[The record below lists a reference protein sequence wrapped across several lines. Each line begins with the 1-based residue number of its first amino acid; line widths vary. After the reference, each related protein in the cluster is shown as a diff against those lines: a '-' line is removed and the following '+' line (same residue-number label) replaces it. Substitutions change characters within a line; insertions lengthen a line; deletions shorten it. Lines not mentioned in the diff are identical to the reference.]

1 MNEARICEGVP
12 LCPNKHDLRWCKE
25 TPIQNW
31 MPFSYYYDTGIFLNF
46 TYCTLPDQPN
56 RTDLQFQQ
64 IKDSDKGNKLY
75 NCLNRLDENP
85 FFKKIGNDTG
95 DITEEELWWINVNAT
110 CEYEIV
116 MRRCLG
122 HNSDQCIFA
131 ACEYVEI
138 MGNPMTK
145 WK

>member
-1 MNEARICEGVP
+1 MWN
-12 LCPNKHDLRWCKE
+12 
-25 TPIQNW
+25 
-31 MPFSYYYDTGIFLNF
+31 NF

-110 CEYEIV
+110 CEDKIV
-116 MRRCLG
+116 KRRCLG
-122 HNSDQCIFA
+122 HNSDRCIWA
-131 ACEYVEI
+131 KCEYV
-138 MGNPMTK
+138 
-145 WK
+145 